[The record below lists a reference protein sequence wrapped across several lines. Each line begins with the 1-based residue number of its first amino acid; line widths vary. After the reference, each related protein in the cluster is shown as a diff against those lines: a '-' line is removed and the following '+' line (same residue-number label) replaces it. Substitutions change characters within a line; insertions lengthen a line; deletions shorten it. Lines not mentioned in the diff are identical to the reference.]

1 MSEWIG
7 VVQHDVISGK
17 RIGES
22 LINLDNVAFIGVT
35 EDTVNFLDGKFIKIN
50 KESTK
55 MLLDVIKTI

>member
-7 VVQHDVISGK
+7 VVQHDAMSNK
-17 RIGES
+17 RIGET

-35 EDTVNFLDGKFIKIN
+35 EDTVSFLDGKFIKIN